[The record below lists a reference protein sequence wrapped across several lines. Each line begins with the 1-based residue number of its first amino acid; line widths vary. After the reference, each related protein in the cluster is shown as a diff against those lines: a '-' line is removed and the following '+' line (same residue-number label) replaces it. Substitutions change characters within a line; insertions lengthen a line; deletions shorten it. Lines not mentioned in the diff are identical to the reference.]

1 LLVQY
6 LIGEVGE
13 INSSIRGNKGPTP
26 IFMDPGTHI
35 KGFWSE
41 VFYFAARTP
50 PHNDITATF
59 CRPRLAPVNVI
70 AMENNLSQL
79 YGLGDN

>member
-1 LLVQY
+1 LLVQS

-13 INSSIRGNKGPTP
+13 INGSIRDNEGPTP
-26 IFMDPGTHI
+26 IFMDPGTNI

-50 PHNDITATF
+50 FHNDIAATF
-59 CRPRLAPVNVI
+59 CRSRLAPI
-70 AMENNLSQL
+70 YLTTIERNLSQF
-79 YGLGDN
+79 YGLRDN